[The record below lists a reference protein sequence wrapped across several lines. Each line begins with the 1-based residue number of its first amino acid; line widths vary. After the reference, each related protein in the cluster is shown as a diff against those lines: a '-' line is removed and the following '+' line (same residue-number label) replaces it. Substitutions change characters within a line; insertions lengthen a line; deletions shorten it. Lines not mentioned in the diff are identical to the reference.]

1 MRDLKR
7 VLFLA
12 VHCIS
17 FPVVGMLTSQAV
29 LTGAGRGRVHG
40 LEGIKDACCLW
51 LRIAPSILWWGMK
64 TGLTGA
70 GGEAEYMVALQQ
82 TIVQA
87 SELQMAP
94 EFEPG
99 QRVEFHDADGQILDA
114 SVVQIDASHW

>member
-1 MRDLKR
+1 MHHVAPL
-7 VLFLA
+7 
-12 VHCIS
+12 
-17 FPVVGMLTSQAV
+17 
-29 LTGAGRGRVHG
+29 HG
-40 LEGIKDACCLW
+40 LSSLCIQMWDGAQLVPDIELSECIKGIWDACCLW
-51 LRIAPSILWWGMK
+51 LRTAPFLLRWGLIAPR
-64 TGLTGA
+64 TVLTGA

-99 QRVEFHDADGQILDA
+99 QRVEFHDSDGQILDA

>member
-1 MRDLKR
+1 M
-7 VLFLA
+7 LA
-12 VHCIS
+12 VSGCAFHLS
-17 FPVVGMLTSQAV
+17 FCD
-29 LTGAGRGRVHG
+29 GADGP
-40 LEGIKDACCLW
+40 LA
-51 LRIAPSILWWGMK
+51 
-64 TGLTGA
+64 GA

-99 QRVEFHDADGQILDA
+99 QRVEFQSADGQILDA